1 MRGRRVFFPRGSFWS
16 VGNKPIGP
24 FSVVTE
30 MPDTLRETQRFY
42 RVNAVLGSHD
52 RTAVDLNDE
61 PGYIA
66 ALRGDLPGGGGSH
79 RP

>member
-1 MRGRRVFFPRGSFWS
+1 
-16 VGNKPIGP
+16 
-24 FSVVTE
+24 
-30 MPDTLRETQRFY
+30 MPDTLRESQRFY

-52 RTAVDLNDE
+52 RTAVDLDDE